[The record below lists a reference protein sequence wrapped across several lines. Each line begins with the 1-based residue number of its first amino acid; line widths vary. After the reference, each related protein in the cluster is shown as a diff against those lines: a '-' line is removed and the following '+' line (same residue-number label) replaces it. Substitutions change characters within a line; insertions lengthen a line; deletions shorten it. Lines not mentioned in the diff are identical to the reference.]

1 MKKIIGIILILVL
14 VIIIAFVGF
23 KVLNKEEKVISNEDL
38 EQTKDISITG
48 VWRAY
53 GYLDT
58 AYFDIKEDLSFTSY
72 YANGNQENIGKIKI
86 DNNDK
91 TVANLETI
99 DGKKIMSI
107 DFDDK
112 YAMFNIKEDT
122 NKISYIKDLGDA
134 ISEDDIVTMVN
145 ADMYMLNE
153 VLKEEFSVEFSD
165 NIKKAAFKTDDPQKQ
180 KVPEEIFDINDDIPP
195 QLYLDQLERSYYKVE
210 NFKTMQELKKHLEE
224 YFTVS
229 YLKEIQASIEENF
242 MQVDSKLYLV
252 RGSRGYGA
260 GGVDFNSIN
269 IETTPKVKAT
279 VDTLFL
285 NEKDKTLEIE
295 FVKENKVYKINKV
308 KEIVD

>member
-1 MKKIIGIILILVL
+1 
-14 VIIIAFVGF
+14 
-23 KVLNKEEKVISNEDL
+23 
-38 EQTKDISITG
+38 
-48 VWRAY
+48 
-53 GYLDT
+53 
-58 AYFDIKEDLSFTSY
+58 
-72 YANGNQENIGKIKI
+72 
-86 DNNDK
+86 
-91 TVANLETI
+91 
-99 DGKKIMSI
+99 MSI